1 MKRMGAIAVC
11 ALVCSAMQAQIRT
24 VPKERLLE
32 QLSPRLS
39 IDSTALAFE
48 RLELETPPMSE
59 DSEPVSLDFPF
70 RNVSNREITIVKT
83 VSSCS
88 CVRVSLSRKSL
99 APGQEAVLT
108 AIYDP
113 EGHPGKFS
121 RRIFVYTA
129 ASEQHPATVLRVNAE
144 VAQKAGPEGEY
155 PYVCGSLRLRRN
167 SFELSSKPE
176 TVHIRCYNSG
186 SRPLK
191 ISAETAFIPFPLS
204 FSCEPGI
211 IAPGEEAVLIMKIDA
226 GAAADGTYP
235 LILKGCGATPS
246 ESRIMIKKTTE

>member
-1 MKRMGAIAVC
+1 MRRIGAIAVC
-11 ALVCSAMQAQIRT
+11 ALVCSALQAQIRT
-24 VPKERLLE
+24 VPRERLLE
-32 QLSPRLS
+32 QASPRLS
-39 IDSTALAFE
+39 TDSTALAFE
-48 RLELETPPMSE
+48 FQELDAPPMRE
-59 DSEPVSLDFPF
+59 DSEPVSLAFPF
-70 RNVSNREITIVKT
+70 RNVSDRVITIVKT
-83 VSSCS
+83 ASSCS

-121 RRIFVYTA
+121 RRIFVYTSV
-129 ASEQHPATVLRVNAE
+129 SEQHPAAVLRVNAE
-144 VAQKAGPEGEY
+144 VAQKAGLEGEY
-155 PYVCGSLRLRRN
+155 PYVCGLLRLRRN
-167 SFELSSKPE
+167 AFELSSKPE

-204 FSCEPGI
+204 FSCEPEI
-211 IAPGEEAVLIMKIDA
+211 IAPGEKAVLIMKIEA

-235 LILKGCGATPS
+235 LMLKGCGATPS

>member
-1 MKRMGAIAVC
+1 M
-11 ALVCSAMQAQIRT
+11 
-24 VPKERLLE
+24 
-32 QLSPRLS
+32 
-39 IDSTALAFE
+39 
-48 RLELETPPMSE
+48 
-59 DSEPVSLDFPF
+59 
-70 RNVSNREITIVKT
+70 
-83 VSSCS
+83 
-88 CVRVSLSRKSL
+88 
-99 APGQEAVLT
+99 
-108 AIYDP
+108 
-113 EGHPGKFS
+113 
-121 RRIFVYTA
+121 
-129 ASEQHPATVLRVNAE
+129 LRVNAE
-144 VAQKAGPEGEY
+144 VAQKAGLEGEY